1 MAVERQRVKEQDK
14 IERRSNFDPV
24 ESNLT
29 PEQVKLE
36 ASRCLNCKNPRCVQG
51 CPVNIQIPDFIKALK
66 EDDLEK
72 AGEIIRQTSMLPS
85 VCGRVCPQERQCEG
99 KCILGI
105 KSEPIAIGAL
115 ERYVGDNT
123 SAKKTEI
130 INSGKKVA
138 VVGSGCAGITAA
150 ADLRKAGHEV
160 TIFEALHEFGGVLR
174 YGIPPFRLPRKFL
187 DRELN
192 NLKDMGVK
200 FEKNVIV
207 GKSITLK
214 QLKDDGFDAIFICSG
229 AGLPK
234 MMNIPGENLNGVF
247 SANEFLTR
255 VNLMGANLETNATPL
270 KVGKSVAVIG
280 GGNVAM
286 DAARTAVRVG
296 FETVYIVY
304 RRTENELP
312 ARLEEI
318 RHAKEEGVKF
328 IFLHAPHEIIEKDGY
343 VSGMEFEVMELGE
356 PDESGRRSPI
366 GTGNYK
372 LLDVDT
378 VIVALGTGPNPI
390 IQKSAQLKISRPTQS
405 RGYIL
410 LITFFISFTISFIIG
425 DILAQNI
432 PSKSLFRFSSKF
444 SGKILHSLEQML
456 CIRFSPG
463 CVISFNANIISK

>member
-1 MAVERQRVKEQDK
+1 MRQRPIEQDIFERRNNFNAVEE
-14 IERRSNFDPV
+14 
-24 ESNLT
+24 NLT
-29 PEQVKLE
+29 AEQVKIE
-36 ASRCLNCKNPRCVQG
+36 ASRCLNCKNPQCVKG

-66 EDDLEK
+66 EDNLEQ

-123 SAKKTEI
+123 EAKKVSI
-130 INSGKKVA
+130 IPSGKKVA
-138 VVGSGCAGITAA
+138 IIGSGCAGITAA

-160 TIFEALHEFGGVLR
+160 TIFEALHKFGGVLR
-174 YGIPPFRLPRKFL
+174 YGIPPFRLPRKVL
-187 DRELN
+187 DREIK
-192 NLKDMGVK
+192 NLQEMGVK

-214 QLKDDGFDAIFICSG
+214 QLKEDGFDAIFICSG

-255 VNLMGANLETNATPL
+255 VNLMGANDEDKATPL

-296 FETVYIVY
+296 FEIVYIVY
-304 RRTENELP
+304 RRTEAELP

-328 IFLHAPHEIIEKDGY
+328 VFLHAPNEIIEKNGY
-343 VSGMEFEVMELGE
+343 VDGMKFEIMELGA
-356 PDESGRRSPI
+356 PDETGRRSPI
-366 GTGNYK
+366 GTGRFK
-372 LLDVDT
+372 VLDVDT

-390 IQKSAQLKISRPTQS
+390 IQKSASTDGINFATDK
-405 RGYIL
+405 RGY
-410 LITFFISFTISFIIG
+410 FIVDEETRETSIPTIFAGG
-425 DILAQNI
+425 DVAPVGASNAINAMGAGKKAAKAINKYLANNYN
-432 PSKSLFRFSSKF
+432 K
-444 SGKILHSLEQML
+444 
-456 CIRFSPG
+456 
-463 CVISFNANIISK
+463 

>member
-1 MAVERQRVKEQDK
+1 MERQRAKEQDK
-14 IERRSNFDPV
+14 FERRHNFNAV
-24 ESNLT
+24 EENFTS
-29 PEQVKLE
+29 EQAKLE

-66 EDDLEK
+66 EGELEK
-72 AGEIIRQTSMLPS
+72 SGEIIRNTSMLPS

-123 SAKKTEI
+123 VARDVKI
-130 INSGKKVA
+130 IPSGKKVA
-138 VVGSGCAGITAA
+138 IVGSGCAGITAA
-150 ADLRKAGHEV
+150 ADLRKAGHDV
-160 TIFEALHEFGGVLR
+160 TIFEALHKFGGVLR
-174 YGIPPFRLPRKFL
+174 YGIPPFRLPRKVL
-187 DRELN
+187 DKELE
-192 NLKDMGVK
+192 NLKNMGVK

-214 QLKDDGFDAIFICSG
+214 QLEEDGYDAIFICSG

-234 MMNIPGENLNGVF
+234 MMNIEGENLNGVF

-255 VNLMGANLETNATPL
+255 VNLMQANEENTATPL
-270 KVGKSVAVIG
+270 KIGKSVAVIG

-304 RRTENELP
+304 RRTEKELP

-318 RHAKEEGVKF
+318 RHAKEEGIKF
-328 IFLHAPHEIIEKDGY
+328 EFLRAPHRILENNGY
-343 VSGMEFEVMELGE
+343 VAGMEFEVMELGE
-356 PDESGRRSPI
+356 PDESGRCKPV
-366 GTGNYK
+366 GTGK
-372 LLDVDT
+372 FITFDVDT

-390 IQKSAQLKISRPTQS
+390 IQKSAVAEGLNFDTDKK
-405 RGYIL
+405 GYFVVNEETRETSIPM
-410 LITFFISFTISFIIG
+410 IFAGG
-425 DILAQNI
+425 DVAPVGASNAINAMGAGKKAAKAINKMLA
-432 PSKSLFRFSSKF
+432 STK
-444 SGKILHSLEQML
+444 
-456 CIRFSPG
+456 
-463 CVISFNANIISK
+463 A

>member
-14 IERRSNFDPV
+14 NERRYNFDPV

-51 CPVNIQIPDFIKALK
+51 CPVNIQIPQFIQALK
-66 EDDLEK
+66 EDNLEK
-72 AGEIIRQTSMLPS
+72 AGEIIRETSMLPS

-99 KCILGI
+99 NCILGI
-105 KSEPIAIGAL
+105 KGDPVAIGAL

-123 SAKKTEI
+123 GAEI
-130 INSGKKVA
+130 PKIKQSNKKVA

-160 TIFEALHEFGGVLR
+160 VVFEALHELGGVLR
-174 YGIPPFRLPRKFL
+174 YGIPPFRLPRSVL
-187 DRELN
+187 DREIT
-192 NLKDMGVK
+192 NLKAMGVEFK
-200 FEKNVIV
+200 KNVVV

-234 MMNIPGENLNGVF
+234 MLNIKGENLNGVF

-255 VNLMGANLETNATPL
+255 VNLMHAGSPESPTPL
-270 KVGKSVAVIG
+270 KVGNKVAVFG

-296 FETVYIVY
+296 FKEVSIIY
-304 RRTENELP
+304 RRTEKELP

-318 RHAKEEGVKF
+318 RHAKEEGVEFKF
-328 IFLHAPHEIIEKDGY
+328 LYSPKEILGQDGY
-343 VSGMEFEVMELGE
+343 VKAVELEVMELGE
-356 PDESGRRSPI
+356 PDESGRCRPVS
-366 GTGNYK
+366 TGK
-372 LLDVDT
+372 TEIIELDT

-390 IQKSAQLKISRPTQS
+390 IQKSAEAEGIEIITDKK
-405 RGYIL
+405 GYI
-410 LITFFISFTISFIIG
+410 TVDGETR
-425 DILAQNI
+425 ATNI
-432 PSKSLFRFSSKF
+432 PTVYAGGDVAPVGESNAINAMGA
-444 SGKILHSLEQML
+444 GKKAAKAINEFLSE
-456 CIRFSPG
+456 
-463 CVISFNANIISK
+463 